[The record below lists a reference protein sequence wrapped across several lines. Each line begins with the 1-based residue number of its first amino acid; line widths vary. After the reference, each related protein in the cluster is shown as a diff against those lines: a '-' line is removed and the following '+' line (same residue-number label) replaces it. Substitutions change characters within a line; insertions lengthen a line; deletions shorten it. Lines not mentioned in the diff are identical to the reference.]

1 MSHSR
6 RNFLKTALGAWISG
20 AGILDQAVFRAAQAR
35 AQSAGAPTTLFDIER
50 VADDT
55 YLALARPAAILN
67 CNAAI
72 FVNARD
78 VMVVDT
84 HSKPSAAA
92 ALIAQI
98 RREITTKPVAY
109 VVNTHFHYDH
119 AQGTRAYREMEPA
132 PQILASEI
140 KIGRAHV

>member
-6 RNFLKTALGAWISG
+6 RSFLQQAVGGWISA
-20 AGILDQAVFRAAQAR
+20 AGILDQAVFRAGQAR
-35 AQSAGAPTTLFDIER
+35 AQSAGAPSTLFDIER
-50 VADDT
+50 VAEDT
-55 YLALARPAAILN
+55 YLALARPAAIIN

-92 ALIAQI
+92 ALVAQI
-98 RREITTKPVAY
+98 RRELTPKPVAY
-109 VVNTHFHYDH
+109 V
-119 AQGTRAYREMEPA
+119 
-132 PQILASEI
+132 
-140 KIGRAHV
+140 